1 MVKIIIL
8 VEIRREK
15 EGGREERWERERE
28 RWERERE
35 AECERE
41 REGEGATAKLAEGI
55 CTCRT

>member
-35 AECERE
+35 AE
-41 REGEGATAKLAEGI
+41 
-55 CTCRT
+55 